1 MKKMACIIAAA
12 VNSAFAAESSLPAAA
27 FEKHDPAFQEYK
39 AFEDVTVEG
48 WQYANDEVGRLRG
61 HMGHLNHGIPSPPR
75 PDSSPAGSK
84 QDSGSRR

>member
-12 VNSAFAAESSLPAAA
+12 VNSAFSAEAPLPAAA
-27 FEKHDPAFQEYK
+27 FEKHDPALQEYK

-48 WQYANDEVGRLRG
+48 WQHANDEVGRLRG
-61 HMGHLNHGIPSPPR
+61 HMGHLNHENPSPSR
-75 PDSSPAGSK
+75 PDSSLAGSK